1 MIWSS
6 GSHIYNFRPCR
17 EWNKAECDCTAADAT
32 CPGGYNFL
40 SSLVDTLSFLL
51 HWPYIEQFPPSVS
64 GSVSQ
69 WWVSDLEMDNAST
82 SLSLSWWIWNHLNTR
97 WIHNGCWW
105 TKVLHSEVSMM
116 IRHHQYPWT
125 KVIVLKGLT
134 DQVVF
139 YFVFL
144 LQERSNA
151 NIWYWFCR
159 KGQTSWSDANTRCQ
173 SEGDDSLAIIT

>member
-1 MIWSS
+1 MRLVLVDTIFFLLWWILYLFFFIGHTLSSFLRQWVGQSVSGEFQIWRWIT
-6 GSHIYNFRPCR
+6 HLWACH
-17 EWNKAECDCTAADAT
+17 
-32 CPGGYNFL
+32 CPGGY
-40 SSLVDTLSFLL
+40 V
-51 HWPYIEQFPPSVS
+51 HH
-64 GSVSQ
+64 
-69 WWVSDLEMDNAST
+69 LE
-82 SLSLSWWIWNHLNTR
+82 TR

-116 IRHHQYPWT
+116 IKHHQYPWT

-134 DQVVF
+134 DQVMF